1 MSDTIRGA
9 LWMIGAIFAFTAMA
23 IAGRAV
29 SFELDTFEIMM
40 YRSFIGIVVVVS
52 VARTMGTLGQVTRR
66 NLGLHA
72 VRNLAHFFGQNCWF
86 YALTLIPLA

>member
-1 MSDTIRGA
+1 MNDTFRGS
-9 LWMIGAIFAFTAMA
+9 LWMIGAIFAFTSMA

-52 VARTMGTLGQVTRR
+52 VARIAGTLGEVNT
-66 NLGLHA
+66 
-72 VRNLAHFFGQNCWF
+72 RNLAFMPRATWRISLGKIAGF
-86 YALTLIPLA
+86 TR